1 MLDNTT
7 VNIFLTNLKI
17 VLFHVLFIKYLWIYN
32 VSLVSIELK
41 PKEKNYST
49 IFNPIFFI
57 LLVEISFEILPKH
70 SA

>member
-41 PKEKNYST
+41 PKEKNSST

-57 LLVEISFEILPKH
+57 LLVEKSFEILPKH